1 MDHEIERAFD
11 HIKSELKE
19 YEARVRALETKTVVN
34 ERDIKMILDDMAMI
48 KSNTTWIL
56 RLVIG
61 SIVTSLIVML
71 IRSA

>member
-11 HIKSELKE
+11 HIKSEIKE
-19 YEARVRALETKTVVN
+19 CEARVRALETKTVVN